1 MKPIIEIKNLSA
13 DYNHKTV
20 LHDINLNVYE
30 RDFLGIIGP
39 NGGGKTTLIKCIL
52 GLIKPSKGEIIFN
65 KQQIQEKQHS
75 SSKTSQAS
83 ITIGYLPQYNSV
95 DKKFPISVEEV
106 ILSGLSSKKPLSSR
120 YTQSQKEK
128 AQAIITRMGLN
139 GIEKRAIG
147 QLSGGQLQRALL
159 GRAIISDP
167 DVVILD
173 EPSTYID
180 KRFEARLYELL
191 AEINNECAI
200 ILVSHDIGTVLQQVK
215 SIACVNETLDY
226 HPDTGIST
234 EWLEK
239 NFNCPIELL
248 GHGTLPH
255 RILGEHHHHC
265 SDK

>member
-1 MKPIIEIKNLSA
+1 MMKPIIEIKNLSA
-13 DYNHKTV
+13 GYDGHTV
-20 LHDINLNVYE
+20 LHDVNLSIYE

-52 GLIKPSKGEIIFN
+52 GLLKPTGGEIRFN
-65 KQQIQEKQHS
+65 VPEKTQFLL
-75 SSKTSQAS
+75 
-83 ITIGYLPQYNSV
+83 GYLPQYSTI
-95 DKKFPISVEEV
+95 DRKFPISVEEV
-106 ILSGLSSKKPLSSR
+106 ILSGLSIQKSLTSR
-120 YTQSQKEK
+120 FTPEQREK
-128 AQAIITRMGLN
+128 GKQIIARMGLE
-139 GIEKRAIG
+139 GLESRSIG

-167 DVVILD
+167 AVLILD

-191 AEINNECAI
+191 AEINKECAI

-226 HPDTGIST
+226 HPDTGVTT
-234 EWLEK
+234 EWLER

-255 RILGEHHHHC
+255 RVLGEHHHHH
-265 SDK
+265 